1 MFRKTIEQRWQIL
14 AEAAKREA
22 ALLPHGPERGAS
34 LKKARQLETASEVE
48 SWLTSPGLQ
57 PPTGN

>member
-1 MFRKTIEQRWQIL
+1 MFRKTTEQYWQVL

-22 ALLPHGPERGAS
+22 ALLPHGPERDAS
-34 LKKARQLETASEVE
+34 LKKARQFETASEAD

-57 PPTGN
+57 PPAGN